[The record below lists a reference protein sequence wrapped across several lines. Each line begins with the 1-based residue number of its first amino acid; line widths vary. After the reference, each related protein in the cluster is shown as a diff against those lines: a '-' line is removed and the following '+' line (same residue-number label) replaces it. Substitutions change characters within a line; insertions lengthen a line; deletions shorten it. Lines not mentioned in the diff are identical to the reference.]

1 MKKLNMMVLMV
12 CYAALIGCSSN
23 EEEIMNESISNETIA
38 EIVESENLEDKDN
51 EYGSIDWEFVNAQ
64 VNSLMGGFAM
74 ECLEWDEDGRF
85 NEFCLYY
92 RPEHVR
98 CYFCL
103 GNPFSYMISVTLND
117 GNELVSCSI
126 AGKDNANFEVNGE
139 LYLGM
144 LKQFS
149 ETIANYKSLEYLGM
163 YKIKDTNCWEFLV
176 KGNNGSD
183 VKLLVSAD
191 EWNKNYLALEY
202 KGKYYSMGPLTTS
215 FEMPTGY
222 QAATQDEVEQFL
234 RDNIPENELNEF
246 LYWVED

>member
-12 CYAALIGCSSN
+12 CCAALIGCSSN

-38 EIVESENLEDKDN
+38 EIVESENLEDN

-74 ECLEWDEDGRF
+74 ECLEWDEDGRS

-103 GNPFSYMISVTLND
+103 GNPFSYMMSVTLND

-139 LYLGM
+139 LYLGK

-149 ETIANYKSLEYLGM
+149 ETIVNYKSLEYLGM

-176 KGNNGSD
+176 KGNNGND

-202 KGKYYSMGPLTTS
+202 KGKYYSMAPLNTS